1 MDGFMEGGNNTR
13 RPPSSVEQM
22 KALILSIATGFI
34 DQHLA
39 EDGPL
44 ATLPIFGDSIN
55 KLVGRFLCYMYELCL
70 TRLNFLMNPFAV

>member
-1 MDGFMEGGNNTR
+1 MDGFMEGAKNTR
-13 RPPSSVEQM
+13 RLPSSVEQM

-34 DQHLA
+34 DLHQV

-44 ATLPIFGDSIN
+44 RIFGKSIN
-55 KLVGRFLCYMYELCL
+55 ASVGRFLCYMYKLCL